1 MTDDGERSARLEALL
16 ADFERKL
23 KQSPDSVY
31 LLFQKAQVLALLG
44 RDADARAGYLA
55 VLALDQ
61 TDLGALTNLASLALS
76 SGHRSA
82 ALTAYRQAAESHPD
96 IPMALVNYAGAL
108 LEDGKPAEARRFYE
122 TALKSEPAYSEAH
135 QGLARALE
143 ALGESEAAVPHWR
156 AGFAGHNIVERPYR
170 GRGAAPRVLLLVSIR
185 SGNIPTHLILD
196 DRIFAVTAL
205 YAEFYD
211 AAIPLPEHD
220 IVFNAIGDAD
230 LCGEGL
236 VRARE
241 IVARSS
247 ASVIN
252 PPERIIPTGRSEN
265 ARRLGQLDGVIAPK
279 VATLPKSVLISAE
292 GPAHLAQAGFE
303 FPLLLRAPGFHTGQ
317 HFARV
322 ERVSDLAT
330 AAGQM
335 PSESVLAIQY
345 LDAAGVDG
353 LARKYRVMMI
363 DGKFYPVHMAA
374 SRDWKVHYVTS
385 DMTGRSELRVEE
397 EKFLSAMLE
406 VLGARAMAALKRIRD
421 ALGLDYG
428 GVDFAVARDGSVLL
442 FEANATMTI
451 LPPGPDPMWDYRRAA
466 IARVLDAARQLVFD
480 RAALR

>member
-1 MTDDGERSARLEALL
+1 LTEARAAKLEAALVGVEQKL
-16 ADFERKL
+16 ARA
-23 KQSPDSVY
+23 PDDLG
-31 LLFQKAQVLALLG
+31 LLFEKAQLLSLLG
-44 RDADARAGYLA
+44 QDAAAQSAYLA
-55 VLALDQ
+55 VLQRDQ
-61 TDLGALTNLASLALS
+61 THFGALTNLASLALS

-82 ALTAYRQAAESHPD
+82 ALTAYRQAAEQHPKN
-96 IPMALVNYAGAL
+96 PTALVNYAGAL
-108 LEDGKPAEARRFYE
+108 LDDGKPAEARGFYE
-122 TALKSEPAYSEAH
+122 AALKIEPAHAEAH

-143 ALGESEAAVPHWR
+143 ALGDNDAAAPHWR
-156 AGFAGHNIVERPYR
+156 AGFAGHNIVVHPYR

-211 AAIPLPEHD
+211 AAMPLPEHD
-220 IVFNAIGDAD
+220 VVFNEIGDAD

-241 IVARSS
+241 IVTRSS
-247 ASVIN
+247 TSVIN

-335 PSESVLAIQY
+335 PGESVLAIQY
-345 LDAAGVDG
+345 LDAAGADG

-363 DGKFYPVHMAA
+363 DGKFYPVYMAA

-385 DMTGRSELRVEE
+385 DMAGRSELRVEE
-397 EKFLSAMLE
+397 EKFLSTMPE
-406 VLGARAMAALKRIRD
+406 ILGARAMAALKRIRD
-421 ALGLDYG
+421 TLGLDYG
-428 GVDFAVARDGSVLL
+428 GVDFAVARDGSLLL

-451 LPPGPDPMWDYRRAA
+451 LPPGPDPIWNYRRAS
-466 IARVLDAARQLVFD
+466 IARVLEAARQLVID